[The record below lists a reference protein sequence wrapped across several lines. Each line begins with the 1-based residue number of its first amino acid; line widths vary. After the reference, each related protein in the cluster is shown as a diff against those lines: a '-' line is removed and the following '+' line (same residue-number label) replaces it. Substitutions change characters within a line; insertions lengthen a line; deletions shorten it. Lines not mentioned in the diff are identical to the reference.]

1 MKNLKLTI
9 AVGMLAAL
17 TTACNNNKDQNADSD
32 STMVVT
38 ETENS
43 SSTQAQVQP
52 GSYVNLSTGEEVYV
66 IPDPVTGIAI
76 DSVTQLPVQ
85 FYYNPTT
92 MDTLYQTGLRVNSM
106 LIKEGEGKY
115 RLDDTKIKIDGD
127 EIKIKTD
134 STKLKVDGDD
144 MKMKSPEGKT
154 KIDDGEMKVKP
165 NN

>member
-1 MKNLKLTI
+1 MKNLKTTI
-9 AVGMLAAL
+9 AAGMLMAL
-17 TTACNNNKDQNADSD
+17 TAACSNNTDQNTDSD
-32 STMVVT
+32 STVVVT
-38 ETENS
+38 ENEET
-43 SSTQAQVQP
+43 STTSARVEP
-52 GSYVNLSTGEEVYV
+52 GNYVNLSTGEEVYV
-66 IPDPVTGIAI
+66 IPDPVTGVAI

-106 LIKEGEGKY
+106 LIKEGKGKY

-134 STKLKVDGDD
+134 STKLKIDGDD
-144 MKMKSPEGKT
+144 MKMKSPDGKT

-165 NN
+165 N